1 MDREKGSEFSIKGYM
16 QSHADVFNAM
26 DTHSVQMAIDLVVRK
41 IKEQKKVITCGNGGS
56 ASTASHYITDWNK
69 MYNLATGRKL
79 RGISLTDNVGLI
91 TAYGNDLSYDD
102 VFSGQLEALMDEGDL
117 LVVVSGSGN
126 SPNILRAIKTAQ
138 ALKGDVL
145 GVLGYDGGKALP
157 MCDEVFHTPSWDMQI
172 CEDIHLSF
180 GHMVMKTICS
190 AQIKNLL

>member
-1 MDREKGSEFSIKGYM
+1 
-16 QSHADVFNAM
+16 
-26 DTHSVQMAIDLVVRK
+26 
-41 IKEQKKVITCGNGGS
+41 
-56 ASTASHYITDWNK
+56 
-69 MYNLATGRKL
+69 MYNLATGRK

-172 CEDIHLSF
+172 CRTSIYLWPHGYEDHLFCPNKKFVVIGSTNSF
-180 GHMVMKTICS
+180 LESVRLAS
-190 AQIKNLL
+190 SFPALPNF